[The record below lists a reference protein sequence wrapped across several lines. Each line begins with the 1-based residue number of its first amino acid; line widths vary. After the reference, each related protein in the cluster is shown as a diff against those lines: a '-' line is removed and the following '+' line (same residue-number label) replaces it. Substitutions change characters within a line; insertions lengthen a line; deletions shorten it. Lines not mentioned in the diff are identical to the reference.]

1 MIKYSRFEVQKLREE
16 GRGLR
21 KELSE
26 TRDSREEIIRIY
38 SRMSEESRTIINKHH
53 NSERK

>member
-1 MIKYSRFEVQKLREE
+1 MRKLREE

-26 TRDSREEIIRIY
+26 VRDSREEIIRIY
-38 SRMSEESRTIINKHH
+38 SRMSEESRTIMNHH
-53 NSERK
+53 QFNNSKNSERK